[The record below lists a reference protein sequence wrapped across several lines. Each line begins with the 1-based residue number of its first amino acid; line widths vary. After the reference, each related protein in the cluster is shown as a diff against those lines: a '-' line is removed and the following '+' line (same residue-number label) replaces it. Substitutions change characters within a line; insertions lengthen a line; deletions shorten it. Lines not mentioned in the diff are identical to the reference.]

1 MSSPVSPSSGSAK
14 GSNWQ
19 DLRPRLISALVLIIV
34 AATAIGAG
42 GVIYGGLIILTMCGL
57 ASELAGL
64 FGLSTR
70 SWRGVL
76 YLAWALCAGIV
87 AYTGRWTQLV
97 AFPMSAFIFGPALWC
112 GNAIIVAAGASL
124 LWLRLGV
131 DTGIW
136 SVVFVIALVVASD
149 STAYLVGRL
158 VGGPKLAPSIS
169 PGKTR
174 SGAVGG
180 LVGAM
185 LAGMVLAW
193 MSNKNGNLPLSSVL
207 LRSAGWAVLLGI
219 VAQTGDLIESAV
231 KRRRGVKDSGT
242 LLPGHGGLLDRFDAL
257 LAVAP
262 LAALLS
268 LAAQQGAGFWTVGVG
283 DILAALMRMMGR

>member
-1 MSSPVSPSSGSAK
+1 MSSPVSPPSGSAK

-19 DLRPRLISALVLIIV
+19 DLRPRLISAAVLIIV

-76 YLAWALCAGIV
+76 YLGWALCAGIV
-87 AYTGRWTQLV
+87 AYAGRWTQLV

-149 STAYLVGRL
+149 SSAYLVGRL

-180 LVGAM
+180 LAGAM
-185 LAGMVLAW
+185 LAGMLLAW
-193 MSNKNGNLPLSSVL
+193 MSNKNGGLPLSSVL

-283 DILAALMRMMGR
+283 DIFAALMRMMGR

>member
-1 MSSPVSPSSGSAK
+1 MNSSALPSADSAK

-19 DLRPRLISALVLIIV
+19 DLRPRLISAIVLVVV
-34 AATAIGAG
+34 AATAIWAG
-42 GVIYGGLIILTMCGL
+42 GIVYGGLIILTMCGL

-64 FGLSTR
+64 FGLSIR
-70 SWRGVL
+70 SWRGAL
-76 YLAWALCAGIV
+76 YLGWALCAGIV
-87 AYTGRWTQLV
+87 AYAGRWGQLV
-97 AFPMSAFIFGPALWC
+97 AFPMSAFVFGPALWC
-112 GNAIIVAAGASL
+112 GNAIVVAAGAAL

-131 DTGIW
+131 DTGVW

-149 STAYLVGRL
+149 SSAYLVGRL

-180 LVGAM
+180 LLGAM
-185 LAGMVLAW
+185 LAGVVVAW
-193 MSNKNGNLPLSSVL
+193 FSEKTGDLPLPVML
-207 LRSAGWAVLLGI
+207 ERTAGWAALLGV
-219 VAQTGDLIESAV
+219 VAQAGDLIESAV
-231 KRRRGVKDSGT
+231 KRRRGVKDSGK

-268 LAAQQGAGFWTVGVG
+268 LMAQSGAGFWTVGAG
-283 DILAALMRMMGR
+283 DILTALMRLMGR